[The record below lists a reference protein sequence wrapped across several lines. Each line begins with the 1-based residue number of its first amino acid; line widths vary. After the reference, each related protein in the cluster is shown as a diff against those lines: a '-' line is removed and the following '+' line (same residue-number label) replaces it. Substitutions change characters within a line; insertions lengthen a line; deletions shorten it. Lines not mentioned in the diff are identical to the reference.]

1 MPAVSVSGGGGDNGF
16 PPGRDF
22 RCMGDTDPRRVI
34 VDTDTAGDDTQAILL
49 CCLTDRL
56 EVEALTV
63 VAGNVPFDYEV
74 ENAKYTLSLVD
85 REDVPVYEGAREP
98 LLKDYEHAE
107 YVHGEGGLG
116 GDLFPETGIES
127 AEGFG
132 PDAIV
137 ERAREAPGELSLLC
151 IGPLT
156 NLALAL
162 AREPDLP
169 DLLDDVWVMGGAVEC
184 GGNVTP
190 AAEYN
195 FWVDPDAAMRVV
207 REFEVHLVDWGVCVR
222 DGVFGPDTLD
232 RIAGTDTELAGFFE
246 TITATVREFT
256 ADQQGIDGTTQ
267 PDSLAAALLAYPELR
282 GSVERYHV
290 AVDEREGLTRGYSAV
305 DTDGVTDGEPRTHV
319 VESADAVAYREVH
332 LSILERGD
340 PDRALRS
347 E

>member
-1 MPAVSVSGGGGDNGF
+1 
-16 PPGRDF
+16 
-22 RCMGDTDPRRVI
+22 MGDTDARRVI

-49 CCLTDRL
+49 ACLTDRL
-56 EVEALTV
+56 EVEAVTV

-98 LLKDYEHAE
+98 LLKTHDHAE

-127 AEGFG
+127 AGGFA

-137 ERAREAPGELSLLC
+137 ERARESPGELSLLC

-156 NLALAL
+156 NIALAL
-162 AREPDLP
+162 AREPELP
-169 DLLDDVWVMGGAVEC
+169 ELLSEVWVMGGAIEW

-195 FWVDPDAAMRVV
+195 FWVDPDAAMRVL

-222 DGVFGPDTLD
+222 DGVFGPETLD
-232 RIAGTDTELAGFFE
+232 RIAGLDTDLASFFE
-246 TITATVREFT
+246 TITEPVREFT

-282 GSVERYHV
+282 RSVGTYHV
-290 AVDEREGLTRGYSAV
+290 AVDEREGLTRGYSAA
-305 DTDGVTDGEPRTHV
+305 DTDGITDGEPRTHV
-319 VESADAVAYREVH
+319 LESADADAYREVH
-332 LSILERGD
+332 LSMLARGE
-340 PDRALRS
+340 PDRGVEPGA
-347 E
+347 

>member
-1 MPAVSVSGGGGDNGF
+1 MTE
-16 PPGRDF
+16 
-22 RCMGDTDPRRVI
+22 TDPRRVI

-49 CCLTDRL
+49 ACLTDRL
-56 EVEALTV
+56 AVEALTV

-98 LLKDYEHAE
+98 LLKDHEHAE

-116 GDLFPETGIES
+116 GELFPETGIDS
-127 AEGFG
+127 APGFG

-137 ERAREAPGELSLLC
+137 ERARESPGDISLLC

-156 NLALAL
+156 NLALAH
-162 AREPDLP
+162 AREPALP
-169 DLLDDVWVMGGAVEC
+169 DLLDEVWVMGGAVEW

-207 REFEVHLVDWGVCVR
+207 REFETWLVDWGVCVR
-222 DGVFGPDTLD
+222 DGVFGPETLD
-232 RIAGTDTELAGFFE
+232 RIAGIDTDLASFFE
-246 TITATVREFT
+246 TIAEPVRAFT

-282 GSVERYHV
+282 DAVDRHHV

-319 VESADAVAYREVH
+319 VRSADAEAYREAH
-332 LSILERGD
+332 LSMLAHGD
-340 PDRALRS
+340 PDRAF
-347 E
+347 EPGD